1 MPAAKVALI
10 ALLLAVAGVSSA
22 AAQKMTYPLRELEA
36 SKREGIEHDRRL
48 KQYTLEQRKKD
59 KARAAANIRDDAARD
74 AASRPSKKVPAEPT
88 PRP

>member
-74 AASRPSKKVPAEPT
+74 ARSSKKVPAEPT